1 MSERFK
7 PQNNYYIVEFQ
18 FAKWLRMDGF
28 DEPCRAYYDSYK
40 LAGGLPVFLTRP
52 VKNSLYKGTF
62 IAAPTIWEVERY
74 FRDRYH
80 IDINTITAYTGV
92 ERVTNISYYPVIS
105 APSGFGKLGIKRLDE
120 EDTKVFGSK
129 EEALYHALKIV
140 MNFVAI
146 HKDNL

>member
-1 MSERFK
+1 MLEKFK
-7 PQNNYYIVEFQ
+7 LQNNYYIVEPH
-18 FAKWLRMDGF
+18 FANRLRLDGF
-28 DEPCRAYYDSYK
+28 NEPCRAYYDMMK
-40 LAGGLPVFLTRP
+40 LIKLPMFLTSP

-92 ERVTNISYYPVIS
+92 ERVTNIAYYPVIS
-105 APSGFGKLGIKRLDE
+105 APSNFGKLGIKRLDE

-129 EEALYHALKIV
+129 EEALYYALKIV
-140 MNFVAI
+140 MNFVEN
-146 HKDNL
+146 K

>member
-1 MSERFK
+1 MSEIFK
-7 PQNNYYIVEFQ
+7 PQNNYDIVEFH
-18 FAKWLRMDGF
+18 FAKWLKLDGF
-28 DEPCRAYYDSYK
+28 DEPCRAYYDFHTLIK
-40 LAGGLPVFLTRP
+40 LPMFLTRP
-52 VKNSLYKGTF
+52 VRNSLYKGTF

-92 ERVTNISYYPVIS
+92 ERVTNIVYYPVIS

-120 EDTKVFGSK
+120 EDIKVFGSK